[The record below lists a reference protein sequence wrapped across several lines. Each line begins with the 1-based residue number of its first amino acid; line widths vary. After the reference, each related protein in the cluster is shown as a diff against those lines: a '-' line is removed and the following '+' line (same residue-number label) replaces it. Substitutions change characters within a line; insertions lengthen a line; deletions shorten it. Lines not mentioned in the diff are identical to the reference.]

1 MLAHL
6 QFSNSKMPSVGS
18 LTAHKHPHGTM
29 SHPSERSQQPV
40 PQQASFHSVLEGYSA
55 PPLRFHPPQQKRQK
69 WHTTKRGLSL
79 YYLQVVGIHGGG
91 MSHSHTATSSVHVR
105 TLARPHTL
113 CTTSLAPGPG
123 VLVQAD
129 ARSRPPARPR
139 LIYDPRVCFQGSA
152 NKDDLHQRNSRPAGW
167 LAGRRRPDYWEC
179 ARPPTEGHFEN
190 SEMTTDRETGSRYYF
205 VNRIYLDCISILVS
219 RSANEFLANV
229 SSTFFS
235 WNSKGNIYLFYF
247 SLNLHWISTGQLEV
261 AYNLP
266 SYV

>member
-1 MLAHL
+1 
-6 QFSNSKMPSVGS
+6 
-18 LTAHKHPHGTM
+18 M

-40 PQQASFHSVLEGYSA
+40 PLQAAFHSALEGCSA
-55 PPLRFHPPQQKRQK
+55 PPLRFHPPQQKRRK
-69 WHTTKRGLSL
+69 WHTTKWGLSL
-79 YYLQVVGIHGGG
+79 YYLQVVGVGTRRGGG
-91 MSHSHTATSSVHVR
+91 GHSHTATSSVHVS

-113 CTTSLAPGPG
+113 CTTSLAPGSR
-123 VLVQAD
+123 VQSRLTHAP
-129 ARSRPPARPR
+129 ARPTRPR

-219 RSANEFLANV
+219 RSAD
-229 SSTFFS
+229 
-235 WNSKGNIYLFYF
+235 
-247 SLNLHWISTGQLEV
+247 
-261 AYNLP
+261 
-266 SYV
+266 